1 LEEIAKFFDG
11 DEAKVGGGASTGV
24 SAAVL
29 SQMRAKNGEFDEEVT
44 HVEENEV

>member
-1 LEEIAKFFDG
+1 MEEIAKYFDG

-29 SQMRAKNGEFDEEVT
+29 SQMRAKKDDFGEEVT
-44 HVEENEV
+44 HVEENAV